1 MAPAT
6 RVSAWRQVG
15 AVRSA
20 MNGRSQT
27 ARGSKGRGWAGMAF
41 VSRDP
46 PGRQEEEVAMAGMS
60 RDEILARYRHLRALS
75 VRHHNG
81 ALEFLSKSA
90 LMEHARHLGLT
101 VGKTLAAESMD
112 V

>member
-1 MAPAT
+1 
-6 RVSAWRQVG
+6 
-15 AVRSA
+15 
-20 MNGRSQT
+20 
-27 ARGSKGRGWAGMAF
+27 MAF
-41 VSRDP
+41 VSQDP
-46 PGRQEEEVAMAGMS
+46 PGRQEEVAMAGMS

-101 VGKTLAAESMD
+101 AGKTMAAASMD
-112 V
+112 GLTLAFDLAMYTSWPEELGAISRYAATEAQ